1 MKVLVLGSGLLGV
14 SSAYYLSQLG
24 HEVTVV
30 DRQAHPAAETSFANG
45 GQISVSHAEPWANPS
60 APLKVLQW
68 LGKED
73 APLLFRIR
81 ADMRQ
86 WLWGLQFLRECTPA
100 CTCYNIEQIVR
111 LGTYSRDM
119 LQALRRDT
127 GLQYDQRTQGIL
139 HFYTSQKEFDG
150 AHGPAQQ
157 MRELGCDRRV
167 ISAEEAIKLEPAL
180 AHMRG
185 QLAGATYTA
194 EDESG
199 DANRFARELV
209 KLCEAAGVK
218 FLMSHTITALRE
230 AGGQLEHV
238 EATDSEGRFQRLRA
252 DSYVLAMGSLSPLYT
267 APLGIHLPIYPAKGY
282 SVTMPVKD
290 ARMAH
295 QVSLTDDEYKLVFSR
310 LTGPG
315 SDRLRIAGTAEFNG
329 YDRDLNRVRC
339 EAIVRRVEQLF
350 PGAGDAT
357 QASYWT
363 GLRPATPSNV
373 PIIGKSKL
381 PNLFFNSGHG
391 TLGWTHACGSGKSIA
406 RIVSGLAPEVDFA
419 FCGLSSTASISTTP
433 AARSAATRSSTT
445 SPSGQS
451 TFKQ

>member
-1 MKVLVLGSGLLGV
+1 MRVLVLGAGLLGV
-14 SSAYYLSQLG
+14 TSAYYLQQLG
-24 HEVTVV
+24 HDVTVI
-30 DRQAHPAAETSFANG
+30 DRQATPAAETSFANG

-100 CTCYNIEQIVR
+100 RTRHNIEQIVR

-119 LQALRRDT
+119 LQALRRDA
-127 GLQYDQRTQGIL
+127 GIAYHERTEGIL
-139 HFYTSQKEFDG
+139 HFYTTQKEFDG
-150 AHGPAQQ
+150 ALKPAEQ
-157 MRELGCDRRV
+157 MRALGCERHV
-167 ISAEEAIKLEPAL
+167 ISADEAVKIEPAL
-180 AHMRG
+180 AHIRP
-185 QLAGATYTA
+185 QLAGATFTA

-218 FLMSHTITALRE
+218 FLMSHTVTAIRE
-230 AGGQLEHV
+230 AGGQIEHV
-238 EATDSEGRFQRLRA
+238 EATDSEGRFQRIVA
-252 DSYVLAMGSLSPLYT
+252 DSYVLAMGSLSPIYA
-267 APLGIHLPIYPAKGY
+267 APLGIRLPIYPAKGY

-290 ARMAH
+290 ASKAH
-295 QVSLTDDEYKLVFSR
+295 TVSLTDDEFKLVFSR
-310 LTGPG
+310 YTAADG
-315 SDRLRIAGTAEFNG
+315 DRLRIAGTAELNG

-350 PGAGDAT
+350 PGAGETT
-357 QASYWT
+357 QAQFWT

-373 PIIGKSKL
+373 PLIGKTKI
-381 PNLFFNSGHG
+381 PNFFLNTGHG
-391 TLGWTHACGSGKSIA
+391 TLGWTHSCGSGKSIA
-406 RIVSGLAPEVDFA
+406 RIVSGLKPEVDFA
-419 FCGLSSTASISTTP
+419 FT
-433 AARSAATRSSTT
+433 
-445 SPSGQS
+445 
-451 TFKQ
+451 

>member
-1 MKVLVLGSGLLGV
+1 MRVIVLGAGLLGV
-14 SSAYYLSQLG
+14 TSAYYLQQLG
-24 HEVTVV
+24 HDVTVI
-30 DRQAHPAAETSFANG
+30 DRQATPAAETSFANG

-100 CTCYNIEQIVR
+100 RTRHNIEQIVR
-111 LGTYSRDM
+111 LGTYSRDT
-119 LQALRRDT
+119 LQQLRRDA
-127 GLQYDQRTQGIL
+127 GIRYDERTQGIL
-139 HFYTSQKEFDG
+139 HFYTTQKEFDG
-150 AHGPAQQ
+150 ALAPAEQ
-157 MRELGCDRRV
+157 MRALGCERQV
-167 ISAEEAIKLEPAL
+167 ISADEAVKLEPAL
-180 AHMRG
+180 AHIRP

-199 DANRFARELV
+199 DANRFARELA
-209 KLCEAAGVK
+209 KRAAEAGVK
-218 FLMSHTITALRE
+218 NLMSHTITALRE
-230 AGGQLEHV
+230 AGGAIDHV
-238 EATDSEGRFQRLRA
+238 EATDAEGRFQRIRGDA
-252 DSYVLAMGSLSPLYT
+252 FVMAMGSLSPLLA
-267 APLGIHLPIYPAKGY
+267 APLGIRLPIYPAKGY
-282 SVTMPVKD
+282 SVTLPVKD
-290 ARMAH
+290 ASKAY

-310 LTGPG
+310 YTSESG
-315 SDRLRIAGTAEFNG
+315 DRMRIAGTAELNG

-350 PGAGDAT
+350 PGAGDTA
-357 QASYWT
+357 QAQFWT

-373 PIIGKSKL
+373 PLIGRTKL
-381 PNLFFNSGHG
+381 ANLYLNTGHG

-419 FCGLSSTASISTTP
+419 FTGLPRPVAGVARP
-433 AARSAATRSSTT
+433 AL
-445 SPSGQS
+445 G
-451 TFKQ
+451 